1 MVEDRP
7 VASLSSCL
15 PHLFHLSAPP
25 SRGWNP
31 PGEMR
36 FQLEMLQIVEIL
48 GQEIPT
54 FHRSRGSG
62 KGKESEYE
70 NGESDC
76 PDDEEVHFHFIKTN
90 DCCKKMVPQTW
101 E

>member
-1 MVEDRP
+1 
-7 VASLSSCL
+7 
-15 PHLFHLSAPP
+15 
-25 SRGWNP
+25 
-31 PGEMR
+31 MR

-54 FHRSRGSG
+54 FYRSRGSG

-76 PDDEEVHFHFIKTN
+76 PDDEEVHFHFIKTKN
-90 DCCKKMVPQTW
+90 CCKKMVPKL
-101 E
+101 ENNIVMLRSAARRGC